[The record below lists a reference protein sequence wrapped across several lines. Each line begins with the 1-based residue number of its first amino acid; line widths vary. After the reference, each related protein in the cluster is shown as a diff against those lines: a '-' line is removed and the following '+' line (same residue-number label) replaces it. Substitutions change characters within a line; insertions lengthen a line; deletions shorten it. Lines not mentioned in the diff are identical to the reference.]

1 VLYVGSART
10 ETELEFLKIVEL
22 AVEFKV
28 DVDFED

>member
-10 ETELEFLKIVEL
+10 ETELELLRIVEL